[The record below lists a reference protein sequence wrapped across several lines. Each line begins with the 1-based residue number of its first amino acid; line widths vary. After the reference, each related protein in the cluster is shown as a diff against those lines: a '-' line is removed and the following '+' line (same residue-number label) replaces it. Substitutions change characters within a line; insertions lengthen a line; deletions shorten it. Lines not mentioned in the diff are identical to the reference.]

1 MLTAAARY
9 ACDLDRVP
17 DDQAI
22 PGQLDPTPIL
32 REWSNTNHST
42 CGISRARLSRRD
54 DRIEVQIV
62 AADLLGGPHDWGS
75 VTVDQ
80 VYTEGPA
87 SNRACAY
94 TATFDLGHAHTHLH
108 ANASHGLAVIAA
120 FTTFTD
126 GSGRLPY
133 LSREFYQ
140 PGTGAAPREPAAA
153 RPAPPVGA
161 GAGLVA
167 ARGDDRLPMLRA
179 DVDPAPLLWRWR
191 TTDAATRGISEL
203 QCDLR
208 DGELIVRAVAVG
220 PQGPI
225 DWGEAVATVY
235 NDISSTGGGRAAAD
249 PVTDGRPTPLYADIS
264 VTDSGPAFAV
274 TFDHGFQRV
283 HLHAR
288 IYLGVLVV
296 PIFTEFTD
304 GSGRANYFRREV
316 FIRDG

>member
-1 MLTAAARY
+1 MLSTAARY
-9 ACDLDRVP
+9 ACELDRVSGEQAPP
-17 DDQAI
+17 DR
-22 PGQLDPTPIL
+22 LDPAPIL
-32 REWSNTNHST
+32 GQWSNTNRST
-42 CGISRARLSRRD
+42 CGISQAELVRRD

-62 AADLLGGPHDWGS
+62 AADLLGEPHDWGGVS
-75 VTVDQ
+75 LERVFTD
-80 VYTEGPA
+80 GPV

-94 TATFDLGHAHTHLH
+94 TANFDLGHARTHLH
-108 ANASHGLAVIAA
+108 ANTSHGLAVIAA

-126 GSGRLPY
+126 GSGRSPY

-140 PGTGAAPREPAAA
+140 PGRPAAA
-153 RPAPPVGA
+153 RGATPGDPPPAGDGPA
-161 GAGLVA
+161 A

-179 DVDPAPLLWRWR
+179 EVDPAPLLWRWR
-191 TTDAATRGISEL
+191 NTDRTTRGISEFH
-203 QCDLR
+203 CER
-208 DGELIVRAVAVG
+208 RRGELVVRAVAVG

-225 DWGEAVATVY
+225 DWGETVATVY
-235 NDISSTGGGRAAAD
+235 TDISSTGGGRAAAD

-264 VTDSGPAFAV
+264 VTDSGPAFEA

-283 HLHAR
+283 YLHAR

-304 GSGRANYFRREV
+304 GSGRASYFRREV

>member
-1 MLTAAARY
+1 MLSTAARY

-17 DDQAI
+17 DEQAL

-32 REWSNTNHST
+32 GEWSNTNRST
-42 CGISRARLSRRD
+42 CGISGAELARRD
-54 DRIEVQIV
+54 DGIQVRIV
-62 AADLLGGPHDWGS
+62 AADLQGESHDWGR
-75 VTVDQ
+75 VTPEQ
-80 VYTEGPA
+80 VFTDGPA

-94 TATFDLGHAHTHLH
+94 TATFDLGHARTHLH

-140 PGTGAAPREPAAA
+140 PGPPAARESVA
-153 RPAPPVGA
+153 PAQALPA
-161 GAGLVA
+161 AGLAA
-167 ARGDDRLPMLRA
+167 ARGDDRLPMLWA

-191 TTDAATRGISEL
+191 NTDAATRGIAEIR
-203 QCDLR
+203 CELR
-208 DGELIVRAVAVG
+208 DGEFVVRTVAVG

-225 DWGEAVATVY
+225 GWGEAVATVY

-249 PVTDGRPTPLYADIS
+249 PVIDGRPTPLYADIS

-274 TFDHGFQRV
+274 TYDHGFQRV
-283 HLHAR
+283 HLQAR

-296 PIFTEFTD
+296 PVFTEFTD
-304 GSGRANYFRREV
+304 GSGRASYFRREV
-316 FIRDG
+316 FIRDGRSA